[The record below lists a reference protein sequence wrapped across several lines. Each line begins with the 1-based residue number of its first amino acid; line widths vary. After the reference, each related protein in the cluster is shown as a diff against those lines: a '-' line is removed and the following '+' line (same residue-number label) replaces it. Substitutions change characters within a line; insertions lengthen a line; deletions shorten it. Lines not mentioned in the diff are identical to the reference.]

1 MRYLFLAAFPVP
13 DNPTDCGDPAA
24 LSKIIRVAVCSVAL
38 GGEKVT
44 ETLHFLPG
52 LSVFSHADFTVNT
65 GGSALSLSTF
75 TATPVFFLPL
85 FLIVTLLALLVVPIF
100 VLLPKQRT
108 GLDSQRPKIG
118 VGVAV
123 GVAVAVGVTVAVPV
137 AVAVAVGDGVAEGGG
152 GWRPTNTGS
161 ASSVYGPLIVR
172 VGESWTVPVLLPS
185 GG

>member
-1 MRYLFLAAFPVP
+1 MFLAAFPVP

-44 ETLHFLPG
+44 ETLQLFPG

-100 VLLPKQRT
+100 TLLPNDKEP
-108 GLDSQRPKIG
+108 GLIVSVPKIG

-152 GWRPTNTGS
+152 GWRPTNSGS
-161 ASSVYGPLIVR
+161 ASSVSGPLIVR